1 MEIYPVEAYAQTAI
15 DISIDE
21 ASLGKI
27 DSEVKIIHGR
37 GDQAVDLRNPSKLC
51 KASPRCEFEKVEDVG
66 NSFSSFEG
74 KIVQVT
80 VEF

>member
-37 GDQAVDLRNPSKLC
+37 RPCIRSKE
-51 KASPRCEFEKVEDVG
+51 S
-66 NSFSSFEG
+66 
-74 KIVQVT
+74 Q
-80 VEF
+80 